1 MSSSVVKFI
10 HNNKIMEIQDVDPN
24 ETLLNYIREKLNKTG
39 TKEGCAEGGCGA
51 CTVVLGYLKN
61 NKIFYQSVNACI
73 VFLPTIHGK
82 QLILVEDL
90 VGKDGSLHP
99 VQKSMV
105 NFHGSQCGF
114 CTPGFVMSLFS
125 MYKNFPSFN
134 KKIIKNSIA
143 GNLCRCTGYQ
153 PIINAAKSLNNKN
166 KVDQFYQTKN
176 ETIKLL
182 KIINKKNNSLTINR
196 IDKKYFAPQ
205 TINELKI
212 LLKKYPKSKILSG
225 GTDLSLIVTKE
236 RKTINSII
244 YINSIKE
251 LNYIKKNKKYI
262 EIGATTPLIEF
273 ESEIIKHYPDFKDIL
288 ERYGSVQ
295 IRNVATIAGNI
306 ATASPIGDTLPLLLA
321 LNAKIVISNSKNDKI
336 LYLKD
341 FFINYRKT
349 KLKNG
354 QFIKLIKIPL
364 LQNNIFKAYK
374 ISKRIDDDISAV
386 CASFNLNIKNNII
399 VSISIAYGGMAA
411 IPKKA
416 LQCEKSLLNKDLS
429 EKNIN
434 IAQKFLEKD
443 FNPIDDMRASSQY
456 RMKIAKNLLF
466 KCFQEIKNNKL
477 IRINV

>member
-24 ETLLNYIREKLNKTG
+24 KTLLNYIREKLNKTG

-51 CTVVLGYLKN
+51 CTIVLGYLKN
-61 NKIFYQSVNACI
+61 NKIFYKSVNACI

-114 CTPGFVMSLFS
+114 CTPGFVMYLFS

-386 CASFNLNIKNNII
+386 CGSFNLHIKNNII

-443 FNPIDDMRASSQY
+443 FSPIDDMRASSQY

>member
-10 HNNKIMEIQDVDPN
+10 HNNKIMEVQDVDPN

-61 NKIFYQSVNACI
+61 NKIFYKSVNACI

-125 MYKNFPSFN
+125 MYKNFSSFN
-134 KKIIKNSIA
+134 KKIIKSSIA

>member
-1 MSSSVVKFI
+1 MSSSIVKFI
-10 HNNKIMEIQDVDPN
+10 HNNKIMEIRDVDPN

-51 CTVVLGYLKN
+51 CTIVLGYLKN

-125 MYKNFPSFN
+125 MFKNFSSFD

-182 KIINKKNNSLTINR
+182 KIISKKNNSLSINR

-236 RKTINSII
+236 RKNINSII

-251 LNYIKKNKKYI
+251 LNYIKKNKKNI

-321 LNAKIVISNSKNDKI
+321 LNAKIVIGGSKIDKI

-354 QFIKLIKIPL
+354 QFIKLIKIE
-364 LQNNIFKAYK
+364 
-374 ISKRIDDDISAV
+374 SA
-386 CASFNLNIKNNII
+386 S
-399 VSISIAYGGMAA
+399 
-411 IPKKA
+411 
-416 LQCEKSLLNKDLS
+416 
-429 EKNIN
+429 
-434 IAQKFLEKD
+434 
-443 FNPIDDMRASSQY
+443 NPR
-456 RMKIAKNLLF
+456 KHT
-466 KCFQEIKNNKL
+466 
-477 IRINV
+477 

>member
-125 MYKNFPSFN
+125 MYKNFSSFN
-134 KKIIKNSIA
+134 KKIIKSSIA

-466 KCFQEIKNNKL
+466 KCFQEIKKNKL

>member
-90 VGKDGSLHP
+90 VGKNGSLHP

-273 ESEIIKHYPDFKDIL
+273 ESEIIKYYPDFKDIL

-466 KCFQEIKNNKL
+466 KCFQEIKNKKL
-477 IRINV
+477 IRIND